1 MGANLADGVDAADA
15 AVAWV
20 DATRSGALLRG
31 AALKVPDDSDGQ
43 VDGNVRPPR
52 LDGEIDL
59 LRALGTASSDG
70 VGLGEESWLATANT
84 DAQRTDSAIGIG
96 ATRMRNARVTLSCGQ
111 SRSCQRNQD
120 RNDIL
125 IRKLEEWD
133 RAAITTR
140 S

>member
-31 AALKVPDDSDGQ
+31 AALKV
-43 VDGNVRPPR
+43 
-52 LDGEIDL
+52 

-96 ATRMRNARVTLSCGQ
+96 ATRMRNARVTLS
-111 SRSCQRNQD
+111 
-120 RNDIL
+120 
-125 IRKLEEWD
+125 
-133 RAAITTR
+133 
-140 S
+140 